1 MLLVFLVLLPLIG
14 GILSLFAARIG
25 ARWSRWIALGAIG
38 LDLILTATLWNATP
52 GSRWWYEFDR
62 NWIPE
67 FGIRFHLALD
77 GLSLSL
83 LLLTFFLGLMSV
95 LASWTEITE
104 RVGFFHFNLLWVL
117 AGISGVFL
125 AVDLFLFYLF
135 WELMLVPMYFLIGIW
150 GHGRRVYAAIKFFV
164 FTQLSGL
171 LMLAAI
177 VAMAILYQQKT
188 GSFSFDFES
197 LRSLRFSP
205 GLGRILMLGFFA
217 AFAVKLPAIPFHTW
231 LPDAHTEAPTA
242 GSVVL
247 AGLLLKTG
255 GYGLIRFVLPL
266 FPDSVREFA
275 SAMMALG
282 VAGVL
287 YGAFMAVTQ
296 TDLKRLVA
304 YTSVSHMGFVLMGIF
319 AGNSIALTGA
329 FVQMISHGIS
339 TGALFILAGAL
350 QHRMHTRE
358 IARMGGL
365 WQTMPALSGAGLFF
379 IMASVGLP
387 GLGDFVGEFLVLL
400 GAFHSHVVLT
410 ILATLGI
417 IIATLYGLRLTAQV
431 FQGPNSREWVL
442 PDLFPREW
450 VIALCM
456 MVTLLW
462 VGLYPQSFIEM
473 FKTAVEKPAQAALL
487 RSGQE
492 VNR

>member
-1 MLLVFLVLLPLIG
+1 
-14 GILSLFAARIG
+14 
-25 ARWSRWIALGAIG
+25 
-38 LDLILTATLWNATP
+38 
-52 GSRWWYEFDR
+52 
-62 NWIPE
+62 
-67 FGIRFHLALD
+67 
-77 GLSLSL
+77 
-83 LLLTFFLGLMSV
+83 
-95 LASWTEITE
+95 
-104 RVGFFHFNLLWVL
+104 
-117 AGISGVFL
+117 
-125 AVDLFLFYLF
+125 
-135 WELMLVPMYFLIGIW
+135 MYFLIGIW
-150 GHGRRVYAAIKFFV
+150 GHGRNVYAAIKFFL

-177 VAMAILYQQKT
+177 VAMAVLYQQKT
-188 GSFSFDFES
+188 GSYSFDFES
-197 LRSLRFSP
+197 LRSLSLSP

-217 AFAVKLPAIPFHTW
+217 AFAVKLPAVPFHTW

-266 FPDSVREFA
+266 FPDTVREFA
-275 SAMMALG
+275 PAMMALG

-287 YGAFMAVTQ
+287 YGAFLAVTQ
-296 TDLKRLVA
+296 SDLKRLVA
-304 YTSVSHMGFVLMGIF
+304 YTSVSHMGFVLIGIF
-319 AGNSIALTGA
+319 SGNPIALTGA

-339 TGALFILAGAL
+339 TGALFIIAGAL
-350 QHRMHTRE
+350 QQRMHTRE

-379 IMASVGLP
+379 IMASAGLP

-400 GAFHSHVVLT
+400 GAFHSHIVIT
-410 ILATLGI
+410 TLATLGI

-431 FQGPNSREWVL
+431 FQGPNSRNWVL

-450 VIALCM
+450 VITVSM
-456 MVTLLW
+456 MTTLLW

-473 FKTAVEKPAQAALL
+473 FKTAIEKPAQAAVV

-492 VNR
+492 MNR

>member
-1 MLLVFLVLLPLIG
+1 
-14 GILSLFAARIG
+14 
-25 ARWSRWIALGAIG
+25 
-38 LDLILTATLWNATP
+38 
-52 GSRWWYEFDR
+52 
-62 NWIPE
+62 
-67 FGIRFHLALD
+67 
-77 GLSLSL
+77 
-83 LLLTFFLGLMSV
+83 
-95 LASWTEITE
+95 
-104 RVGFFHFNLLWVL
+104 
-117 AGISGVFL
+117 
-125 AVDLFLFYLF
+125 
-135 WELMLVPMYFLIGIW
+135 
-150 GHGRRVYAAIKFFV
+150 
-164 FTQLSGL
+164 
-171 LMLAAI
+171 
-177 VAMAILYQQKT
+177 MAILYQQQT
-188 GSFSFDFES
+188 GGYSFDFES
-197 LRSLRFSP
+197 LRSMRFSP
-205 GLGRILMLGFFA
+205 GLSRILMLGFFA

-266 FPDSVREFA
+266 FPETVREFA
-275 SAMMALG
+275 PAMMALG

-296 TDLKRLVA
+296 SDLKRLVA
-304 YTSVSHMGFVLMGIF
+304 YTSVSHMGFVLIGIF

-339 TGALFILAGAL
+339 TGGLFILAGAL

-410 ILATLGI
+410 TLATLGI

-431 FQGPNSREWVL
+431 FQGPNSRDWVL

-450 VIALCM
+450 VIAVSM

-462 VGLYPQSFIEM
+462 VGLHPQSFIDM
-473 FKTAVEKPAQAALL
+473 FKTAIEIPAQTALL
-487 RSGQE
+487 RSDQE

>member
-1 MLLVFLVLLPLIG
+1 MVQLWIVLIPLIG
-14 GILSLFAARIG
+14 GVLSLIAAR
-25 ARWSRWIALGAIG
+25 ASAQVSRWIAIAAIG
-38 LDLILTATLWNATP
+38 LDLILTATLWAGTP

-62 NWIPE
+62 SWMPE

-117 AGISGVFL
+117 AGIAGVFL
-125 AVDLFLFYLF
+125 SVDLFLFYLF

-150 GHGRRVYAAIKFFV
+150 GHGRKVYAAIKFFL
-164 FTQLSGL
+164 FTQISGL

-188 GSFSFDFES
+188 GSYSFDFES
-197 LRSLRFSP
+197 LRTLSFPP

-217 AFAVKLPAIPFHTW
+217 AFAVKLPALPFHTW

-266 FPDSVREFA
+266 FPDTVREFA
-275 SAMMALG
+275 PAMMALG
-282 VAGVL
+282 AAGVL

-296 TDLKRLVA
+296 SDLKRLVA
-304 YTSVSHMGFVLMGIF
+304 YTSVSHMGFVLIGIF
-319 AGNSIALTGA
+319 AGNPIALTGA

-339 TGALFILAGAL
+339 TGALFIIAGAL
-350 QHRMHTRE
+350 QQRMHTRE

-365 WQTMPALSGAGLFF
+365 WQTIPALSGAAFVF
-379 IMASVGLP
+379 IMASIGLP

-400 GAFHSHVVLT
+400 GAFHANVILT
-410 ILATLGI
+410 TLASMGI
-417 IIATLYGLRLTAQV
+417 IIATLYGLRMTARV
-431 FQGPNSREWVL
+431 FQGPNSHDWVL

-450 VIALCM
+450 VIAASM
-456 MVTLLW
+456 MAGLLW
-462 VGLYPQSFIEM
+462 VGLYPQSFVGM
-473 FKTAVEKPAQAALL
+473 FKTTIEAPVQTASSADLA
-487 RSGQE
+487 R
-492 VNR
+492 R